1 LKAWKKKLRDWNKIL
16 ISSSRFHL
24 DGKLALLNLGESI
37 WKKEKRFR
45 D

>member
-24 DGKLALLNLGESI
+24 DGKLALRHGESI